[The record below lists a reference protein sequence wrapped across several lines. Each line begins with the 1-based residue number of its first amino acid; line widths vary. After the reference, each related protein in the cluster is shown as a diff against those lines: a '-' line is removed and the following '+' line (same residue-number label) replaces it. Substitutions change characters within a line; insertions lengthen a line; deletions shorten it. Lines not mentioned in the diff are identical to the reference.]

1 MECTPS
7 GDTSE
12 SGADSRTSEAV
23 APVTSGEDKIAPQA
37 TRSQPPQPPA
47 PCATSVSVRRRV
59 IALVLLVSMLALI
72 SMGAASAYQQYS
84 QVRSTAS
91 DGLLHLKRLQSL
103 LAPELRHPAVP
114 DATTLVAVERELTAA
129 EHDFALTRRDL
140 GRGVFPLAAGA
151 PAAGNTVATVAA
163 LAAAADEACLAGLD
177 LAGAG
182 DILLPLLRA
191 DLFTTGASST
201 TPTLTAAMMRQVT
214 ADFEDATRR
223 LGVAFTYAHSVN
235 LAALPAT
242 IITTQQATQINA
254 LLVQWPRYTSQF
266 ATVDT
271 WLHVAPALLGLNGP
285 TRLLVE
291 LMDRGET
298 RATGGYI
305 GNYGVLTIQQGK
317 LAPFSLTDVYALDI
331 PYAVQQGWPNA
342 PSPYTWWPFH
352 GFGLRDSNLSPS
364 FPTSAQMG
372 IYQLAKEGG
381 PAVQGVVALNA
392 LVIARARAV
401 VGPVTVPGY
410 SQMVTAEN
418 LEAMIRLYTETPGVR
433 LTARHQRFTIALGR
447 AFMSKLHGLSSG
459 QLLAIAQAMLT
470 SLRAKDLQ
478 VYLGD
483 PAAETL
489 LAQQGLDGAL
499 IQGPGDT
506 LTIVDDNV
514 SGNKSNL
521 FTTLTAADAVTLDA
535 QGTATHHLTI
545 TYHFDSA
552 TNPTMRPYLYGRRVY
567 RTYLRIYTPPSATL
581 VSLDGFAGRFQ
592 QINKSDE
599 PNHQMWGGYVYVRD
613 GVPYELH
620 FEWSVPH
627 VATQDVSGQ
636 WRYDLAIQ
644 RQAGTQQQLALAVT
658 APATSSGH
666 SPGEQQSLVSFMGAL
681 DHDRTFRTGA

>member
-1 MECTPS
+1 MERTPG
-7 GDTSE
+7 GDIPE
-12 SGADSRTSEAV
+12 SGAEFSADNSASEAV
-23 APVTSGEDKIAPQA
+23 AHGTPHEDVIAPRA
-37 TRSQPPQPPA
+37 TRLHPPQPLA
-47 PCATSVSVRRRV
+47 PHATSVGARRRG
-59 IALVLLVSMLALI
+59 IALILLVSVLAILAV
-72 SMGAASAYQQYS
+72 GAASAYLQYS
-84 QVRSTAS
+84 QVRATAA

-103 LAPELRHPAVP
+103 LAPELRHPTIP
-114 DATTLVAVERELTAA
+114 DPTTLATVEHELTAA
-129 EHDFALTRRDL
+129 EHDFSLTRRDL
-140 GRGVFPLAAGA
+140 GRGVFPVAAGA
-151 PAAGNTVATVAA
+151 SAAGNTLAAVAA

-177 LAGAG
+177 LAGVG

-191 DLFTTGASST
+191 DLFTTGAPST
-201 TPTLTAAMMRQVT
+201 TPTLTAAMMRRVT

-223 LGVAFTYAHSVN
+223 LAVTFTYAHSVN
-235 LAALPAT
+235 LAALPASV
-242 IITTQQATQINA
+242 ITAQQVTQVNT
-254 LLVQWPRYTSQF
+254 LLAQWPRYTSQL
-266 ATVDT
+266 ATVDA

-305 GNYGVLTIQQGK
+305 GNYGVLTIQNGT
-317 LAPFSLTDVYALDI
+317 LAPFSLIDVYTLDI
-331 PYAVQQGWPNA
+331 PYAVEHGWPNA
-342 PSPYTWWPFH
+342 PAPYTWWPFH

-372 IYQLAKEGG
+372 IHQLAKEGG

-392 LVIARARAV
+392 LVIARALAV

-410 SQMVTAEN
+410 SQMVTSEN
-418 LEAMIRLYTETPGVR
+418 LEAMIRLYTETPQVR

-459 QLLAIAQAMLT
+459 QMLAIAQTMFT

-478 VYLGD
+478 VYLSD

-499 IQGPGDT
+499 IQGPSDI

-521 FTTLTAADAVTLDA
+521 FTTLAAADAVTLDA

-545 TYHFDSA
+545 THHFDSA

-581 VSLDGFAGRFQ
+581 TSLDGFAGRFQ

-627 VATQDVSGQ
+627 VATQDASGQ

-644 RQAGTQQQLALAVT
+644 RQAGTQRQLALAVT
-658 APATSSGH
+658 APGATQ
-666 SPGEQQSLVSFMGAL
+666 GELQSLIGYMGVL
-681 DHDRTFRTGA
+681 DHDRTFRTRA